1 MWPLLGRILAV
12 ESNFGNTSKRPTV
25 ANFGEREEF
34 KDRRSLDDH
43 QWFGSPN
50 EIVMRL
56 EVDWIFNEIYMSEAW
71 EEISAGKSQN
81 KNKKYD
87 DISRFFLAQP
97 VEERSMNA
105 NDAFKV
111 YANFTA
117 CNVCSVHLMDATATT
132 MVQPHRHNW
141 CQQGMYQFRLV

>member
-1 MWPLLGRILAV
+1 MWPLFGRILAI
-12 ESNFGNTSKRPTV
+12 ESNFGNISKRPTV

-43 QWFGSPN
+43 QRFGSLN

-87 DISRFFLAQP
+87 DISRFILAQP
-97 VEERSMNA
+97 AEEVA
-105 NDAFKV
+105 A
-111 YANFTA
+111 
-117 CNVCSVHLMDATATT
+117 
-132 MVQPHRHNW
+132 
-141 CQQGMYQFRLV
+141 